1 MTAHSIGRTSWLTK
15 LNRIGAVSQTSP
27 LTVFN
32 NIGHIIDEEMLYDA
46 FHRLDGNKAAG
57 IDGKTKASYGTR
69 LHRNVRNLLRRIRR
83 GTYRPKPAK
92 VVHIPKEDGS
102 TRALSISCL
111 EDKLVQSVVAKIL
124 NTIYE
129 PLFLPC
135 SYGGRPNR
143 SAHDALRALNQTAY
157 RVSFG
162 AIVEIDIRKYYD
174 SIPHCGLMAYIE
186 DKISDKRFLGL
197 IRKLLQ
203 SSKLDEGKQIQNKQ
217 GCPQGSIV
225 SSILA
230 NIYLHHV
237 IDEWFSQIK
246 ASHLKGGAH
255 MVRYLDDM
263 VFIFEREDQAQ
274 RLFEVLPKRLA
285 RYGLELHEGKSSII
299 RAGRRYAAWAYARKE
314 KMPTFT
320 FLGFTVYWG
329 KSTSGKTWRMKYRTR
344 KDRFSSSLKRLREF
358 LWRYRNT
365 NNMPWLLS
373 RVFAVVRGWVNYHGI
388 SDNHQKVKAFILS
401 VKRLLFKWMNRRG
414 GRKRMTWDRYVRG
427 LKRMGF
433 PERYKTISMIPIAPK
448 QT

>member
-1 MTAHSIGRTSWLTK
+1 MTAHSKGRTSWLTK
-15 LNRIGAVSQTSP
+15 LNRIGAISQASAS
-27 LTVFN
+27 TVFN
-32 NIGHIIDEEMLYDA
+32 NIGHIIDEEMLCDA
-46 FHRLDGNKAAG
+46 FRRLDGNKAAG
-57 IDGKTKASYGTR
+57 IDGKTKASYGKR

-102 TRALSISCL
+102 TRALSLSSL

-129 PLFLPC
+129 PMFLPC

-143 SAHDALRALNQTAY
+143 SAHDALRALSQRAY
-157 RVSFG
+157 RIPSG
-162 AIVEIDIRKYYD
+162 AIVEIDIRKYFD
-174 SIPHCGLMAYIE
+174 SIPHTGMMACIE
-186 DKISDKRFLGL
+186 EKISDRRFLGL
-197 IRKLLQ
+197 IRILLQ
-203 SSKLDEGKQIQNKQ
+203 SSKLEDGQVIRNEQ
-217 GCPQGSIV
+217 GCPQGSIASPV
-225 SSILA
+225 LA

-237 IDEWFSQIK
+237 IDEWFAQIS
-246 ASHLKGGAH
+246 ASHLKGEAH

-263 VFIFEREDQAQ
+263 VFILEREDQAQ

-285 RYGLELHEGKSSII
+285 RYGLKLHEGKSAVIK
-299 RAGRRYAAWAYARKE
+299 AGRVHAARAAARKE
-314 KMPTFT
+314 KMSTFN

-329 KSTSGKTWRMKYRTR
+329 KSRSGKMWRMKYRTR
-344 KDRFSSSLKRLREF
+344 RDRFSATLKRLREF

-365 NNMPWLLS
+365 SSMPWLLS
-373 RVFAVVRGWVNYHGI
+373 RVWAVVRGWVNYHGI
-388 SDNHQKVKAFILS
+388 SDNHQRVKSFILC

-427 LKRMGF
+427 LKRMDF
-433 PERYKTISMIPIAPK
+433 PERYKTVSMISIAPK